1 MKITK
6 KTEKKDGGSR
16 DKESNFGPPRH
27 EGILGTTQGKRS
39 EERNRERERERDR
52 KEKKW
57 SREKKIVKDYK
68 NVVPNLN
75 SNQYCC
81 TDSYVNCS
89 LMENTSLA
97 VHTRTPSSRT
107 LLSFNEKLHIT

>member
-39 EERNRERERERDR
+39 EERNRERERERQ
-52 KEKKW
+52 EGEEMVP
-57 SREKKIVKDYK
+57 REE
-68 NVVPNLN
+68 
-75 SNQYCC
+75 
-81 TDSYVNCS
+81 DSKRLQKCG
-89 LMENTSLA
+89 A
-97 VHTRTPSSRT
+97 
-107 LLSFNEKLHIT
+107 